1 MTDPREVVLP
11 EGVPGRLLLH
21 AMPGRW
27 ESWAEFLAA
36 ARRERVTDLVCLA
49 PREEVAALSPQYAE
63 ALRAPAALPFAR
75 HELPLI
81 DFGVPGDPEHF
92 RAALAALAARLRAGA
107 VVLLHCGAGIGR
119 TGTTAACLLRELGL
133 DTDAALGRVRAAGS
147 GPENEL
153 QERFVAAYPAAE

>member
-21 AMPGRW
+21 AMPGLR
-27 ESWAEFLAA
+27 ESWAEFLAK

-49 PREEVAALSPQYAE
+49 PREEVAEQSPQYAE
-63 ALRAPAALPFAR
+63 ALRAAAALPFAR

-147 GPENEL
+147 GPENDL